1 MNVQVSD
8 KSHWRS
14 LAQPQRAPGT
24 LLELRDRPLTP
35 LAASLDYYNT
45 DPNATTSLHKS
56 IQLHW
61 ALALMVL
68 AITWSL
74 LAVACGN
81 GPQVVPT
88 QAPTKAAAA
97 SVPTPTASTP
107 APVTKAPTSGLASP
121 APTPVQALPTPLAN
135 TSTPVSDTPTP
146 VPDRPTPV
154 PTQRLDPLILQIAE
168 GTSARYLV
176 KEQFARRN
184 LPNDAVGE
192 TSAVSGSIRFR
203 LDGTIDPAGSRFEVQ
218 LRRLSSDDDERDEFL
233 LEESL
238 ESLKFSV
245 AEFVLEEAPGLPWPL
260 PQDGQTEFQLQ
271 GEMTVHGVTS
281 PAIWEVTAQFT
292 PQGATG
298 QARTSFNFAK
308 FGIERP
314 SAFFLLS
321 VEDLIR
327 LELDF
332 VLTYRSI
339 ESVNP
344 PG

>member
-1 MNVQVSD
+1 
-8 KSHWRS
+8 
-14 LAQPQRAPGT
+14 
-24 LLELRDRPLTP
+24 LTP
-35 LAASLDYYNT
+35 LAAGLNYYNT
-45 DPNATTSLHKS
+45 DPDATTSLHKS
-56 IQLHW
+56 IQLRR
-61 ALALMVL
+61 ALIVL
-68 AITWSL
+68 AITWAL
-74 LAVACGN
+74 LAAACGN
-81 GPQVVPT
+81 GPQA
-88 QAPTKAAAA
+88 APTPGPTEAAAA
-97 SVPTPTASTP
+97 RALTPTVSTP
-107 APVTKAPTSGLASP
+107 ALVTKIPTSGLASP
-121 APTPVQALPTPLAN
+121 TPAPAQGLPTPPP
-135 TSTPVSDTPTP
+135 TMPTPLPDAPTLTPDTPTP
-146 VPDRPTPV
+146 VPDRSTPV
-154 PTQRLDPLILQIAE
+154 PTQKPDPVILEIAE

-203 LDGTIDPAGSRFEVQ
+203 LDGTIDPAGSRFEIQ

-245 AEFVLEEAPGLPWPL
+245 VEVVLEQAPGLPWPL
-260 PQDGQTEFQLQ
+260 PQDGQAEFQLQ

-281 PAIWEVTAQFT
+281 PATWHVTAQFT
-292 PQGATG
+292 LQGVTGRAT
-298 QARTSFNFAK
+298 TSFHFAK
-308 FGIERP
+308 FDIEKP
-314 SAFFLLS
+314 SVFFLLS

-332 VLTYRSI
+332 VLTYGSI